1 MIKRIAILDGQG
13 GGIGKLLTEKL
24 RKEFADSLEIWV
36 FGTNAG
42 ATAQMLRAG
51 ADEGASGEN
60 AITINMGKVDLIIT
74 SLSLVIPNS
83 MLGEVTAKIAEA
95 VASSAAPKLLLPLHR
110 GNINLVGIKTEPL
123 PHLIGYVLDRVK
135 ELIKEED

>member
-13 GGIGKLLTEKL
+13 GGIGKLLTEKI

-42 ATAQMLRAG
+42 ATAQMLKTG

-60 AITINMGKVDLIIT
+60 AIVLNMGKVDLIIT

-83 MLGEVTAKIAEA
+83 MLGEVTVKIAEA
-95 VASSAAPKLLLPLHR
+95 VASSPAPKLLLPLQR
-110 GNINLVGIKTEPL
+110 GNISLVGVNTEPL
-123 PHLIGYVLDRVK
+123 PHLIAYVIEQLK
-135 ELIKEED
+135 SLIKGG